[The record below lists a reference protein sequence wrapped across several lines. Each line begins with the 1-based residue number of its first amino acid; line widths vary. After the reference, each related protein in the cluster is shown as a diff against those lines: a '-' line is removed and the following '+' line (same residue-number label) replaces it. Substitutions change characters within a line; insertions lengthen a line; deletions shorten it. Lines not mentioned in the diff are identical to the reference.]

1 MPDEEDSIELTH
13 LDAEDRMQK
22 TIGVL
27 ESEFAKV
34 RTGRAT
40 TGLVDGIRVDY
51 YGAPTPLNQVSN
63 VSVPD
68 PQTILIQPW
77 DDNMIVEIEKAI
89 SQSDLGITPMNDGKV
104 IRLTIPPLTE
114 ERRKEIVKYVAK
126 IAEEHRVA
134 IRQIRKDTNN
144 KIKDIEKNESLSED
158 EIKKS
163 LSEIQ
168 TLTDNFISNI
178 NTILEKKEKEIL
190 EI

>member
-178 NTILEKKEKEIL
+178 KTILEKKEKEIL

>member
-1 MPDEEDSIELTH
+1 MAEEEHSIES
-13 LDAEDRMQK
+13 DAEERMKK
-22 TIGVL
+22 TISVL

-40 TGLVDGIRVDY
+40 TGLVDGLRVDY
-51 YGAPTPLNQVSN
+51 YGAPTPLNQVANISI
-63 VSVPD
+63 PD

-77 DDNMIVEIEKAI
+77 DENMITEIEKAI
-89 SQSDLGITPMNDGKV
+89 QQSDLGINPMNDGKV
-104 IRLTIPPLTE
+104 IRLSIPPLTE

-144 KIKDIEKNESLSED
+144 KIKEVEKRDNLSED
-158 EIKKS
+158 EVKKS
-163 LSEIQ
+163 LNEVQ
-168 TLTDNFISNI
+168 TFTDKYISKI
-178 NTILEKKEKEIL
+178 NETLEKKEKDIL

>member
-1 MPDEEDSIELTH
+1 MPDEDSIELTH

-126 IAEEHRVA
+126 MAEEHRVA

-178 NTILEKKEKEIL
+178 NSILEKKEKEIL